1 MAEEVLAARSPLAGV
16 ALVATAGGGVTV
28 TDRSGL
34 QLARL
39 VARKSCVDRLAAS
52 LHAHFGIELPR
63 GPRRATSASL
73 ALIGIGVDAWLA
85 VTERGQDAA
94 RTLGSAL
101 ADCAAVSAQSGG
113 YAVLRVEGPQVR
125 PTLAKLLPIDLH
137 PREFPP
143 GAAASTLAAHAAV
156 TLWRLEDAPDGTS
169 VFEIVVPRS
178 LTVSFT
184 DALAHS
190 AAEFGFKLVALAD

>member
-1 MAEEVLAARSPLAGV
+1 MPDDVLALRSPLTGV
-16 ALVATAGGGVTV
+16 NFIATTGGGVTV

-39 VARKSCVDRLAAS
+39 VARKGCIDRLATS
-52 LHAHFGIELPR
+52 VHAHFGIELPR
-63 GPRRATSASL
+63 GPRRTASDDL
-73 ALIGIGVDAWLA
+73 ALVGIGVDAWLA
-85 VTERGQDAA
+85 VAAHGRDAA
-94 RTLGSAL
+94 RTLGPVL

-113 YAVLRVEGPQVR
+113 YAVLRVAGAQVR

-143 GAAASTLAAHAAV
+143 GAAASTLAAHASV
-156 TLWRLEDAPDGTS
+156 TLWRLEDAPDDTS

-190 AAEFGFKLVALAD
+190 AAEFGFTFVALAG